1 MFADIDW
8 LILCDTCPRRYF
20 RKCVGIMYHLS
31 GPSFFLFSRGTYITS
46 FKKVSISKCNWLDQ
60 NTVLAAGED
69 GIICFWN
76 VDETDP
82 SKQLAKTL
90 SVEGGGVRDMEL
102 VALLPSVGFPNGRT
116 ILTVAA
122 GQNVTFFDMST
133 LEVVHSY
140 KMPIHFR
147 EEGG

>member
-1 MFADIDW
+1 LVDCMQFMPPT
-8 LILCDTCPRRYF
+8 LFPKLCWRNELSVWAYFLSFTTWGFTSRR
-20 RKCVGIMYHLS
+20 L
-31 GPSFFLFSRGTYITS
+31 
-46 FKKVSISKCNWLDQ
+46 KKVSISKCNWLDH

-69 GIICFWN
+69 GVICLWN

-82 SKQLAKTL
+82 SKQLTKTL
-90 SVEGGGVRDMEL
+90 TVEGGGVRDMEL
-102 VALLPSVGFPNGRT
+102 VALPPSAGFPIGRT
-116 ILTVAA
+116 ILTVAS

>member
-1 MFADIDW
+1 M
-8 LILCDTCPRRYF
+8 
-20 RKCVGIMYHLS
+20 
-31 GPSFFLFSRGTYITS
+31 
-46 FKKVSISKCNWLDQ
+46 SISKCNWLDHT
-60 NTVLAAGED
+60 TVLSAGED
-69 GIICFWN
+69 GTIRFWN
-76 VDETDP
+76 VDDTDP
-82 SKQLAKTL
+82 ATQLTKTL

-102 VALLPSVGFPNGRT
+102 VALSNGRT

-133 LEVVHSY
+133 LEAVHSY

>member
-1 MFADIDW
+1 M
-8 LILCDTCPRRYF
+8 
-20 RKCVGIMYHLS
+20 
-31 GPSFFLFSRGTYITS
+31 
-46 FKKVSISKCNWLDQ
+46 SISKCNWLDH
-60 NTVLAAGED
+60 TSVLAAGED
-69 GIICFWN
+69 GTIRFWN

-82 SKQLAKTL
+82 AKQLTKTL

-102 VALLPSVGFPNGRT
+102 VALPPSAGFPNGRT

-133 LEVVHSY
+133 LEAVHSY